1 MTRTGGVNL
10 LTLTIFSEFLLY
22 LCFSLLMGGLLFLI
36 VPAEKKPRVVIS
48 KRLLLICTALI
59 PVLSF
64 LPLLHI
70 GLILLEDMDFW
81 TGFTS
86 ILLTFE
92 IGKAWM
98 VTFFVSLFL
107 FILLLRDPF
116 RKKSYTQTMGLFL
129 LLILIFAFGK
139 AGHAASIT
147 EWSGFILHSIHFLA
161 VIVWAGPLLV
171 VSWKAKGSANWSGFL
186 KWLSPLSVVCM
197 GTLLLAGFFT
207 MQIDINS
214 YEDPQASLL
223 TEYLNG
229 WVVPYGQAL
238 LMKHLVIVPLLVF
251 AFLNGYLIKRKVQ
264 NDPSFNPLPWVKA
277 ESMFIFMLFALT
289 AFMGQQY
296 PPHEVAL
303 LIESKEISPLFKIFY
318 PGNITPDLQVLIN
331 WQPISYLLMAVG
343 LLFLIIAMISAAK
356 KGPVVLSFVSTLLF
370 VVSSYISLMLTI
382 Q

>member
-1 MTRTGGVNL
+1 M

-22 LCFSLLMGGLLFLI
+22 LCFSLLMGGLLFLL
-36 VPAEKKPRVVIS
+36 VPPEKKPRVVIS

-59 PVLSF
+59 PILSF
-64 LPLLHI
+64 LPVLYI
-70 GLILLEDMDFW
+70 GVILLEDMDFW
-81 TGFTS
+81 IGFTS

-98 VTFFVSLFL
+98 FTFFISLFL
-107 FILLLRDPF
+107 FILLLRNPF
-116 RKKSYTQTMGLFL
+116 RNKSYTQRIGLFL

-161 VIVWAGPLLV
+161 VIVWAGPLLI
-171 VSWKAKGSANWSGFL
+171 VSWKAKETANWSGFL
-186 KWLSPLSVVCM
+186 KWFSPLSVVCM

-214 YEDPQASLL
+214 YDDPQASLL

-251 AFLNGYLIKRKVQ
+251 AFLNGYLLRRKAQ
-264 NDPSFNPLPWVKA
+264 KDPSFNPLPWVKA
-277 ESMFIFMLFALT
+277 ESVFILMLFALT
-289 AFMGQQY
+289 AYMGQQY
-296 PPHEVAL
+296 PPHEIAL
-303 LIESKEISPLFKIFY
+303 LIKTEEISPLFTLFY
-318 PGNITPDLQVLIN
+318 PGNISPDLQILIN
-331 WQPISYLLMAVG
+331 WQPISYQLMAVG
-343 LLFLIIAMISAAK
+343 LLFLMIALISAVK
-356 KGPVVLSFVSTLLF
+356 KGPVLLSFISTLLF
-370 VVSSYISLMLTI
+370 VASSYISLMLTM